1 MLKALNPKDSSVL
14 IVEDNPDDALIAAR
28 ALQTFGIRK
37 VYAAGTAEEALEFL
51 QSETCDVILV
61 DYLLPGMSGVGFV
74 EEVRR
79 AYPHVVSIMVTG
91 AQDERVAADSLKA
104 GAFDYVAKDQL
115 LTSSIIRTLQAALRS
130 QISSSEE
137 ERRETLG
144 GTAGLLGIARE
155 EAQWLLASFPSRA
168 TLRETAAGEGALQ
181 DVLEEFVRYLRL
193 AFEAFPE
200 TAQRD
205 EEALLRMFLERG
217 SSPVQVLATYR
228 AAVGALLHEQIT
240 APFSP
245 ALCLVRLFA
254 NLLEQYQRR
263 QSLAAAQQE
272 AA

>member
-28 ALQTFGIRK
+28 ALQTFGIRH

-51 QSETCDVILV
+51 RDQTCDVILV
-61 DYLLPGMSGVGFV
+61 DYLLPGMSGLAFL

-79 AYPHVVSIMVTG
+79 AFPHIAAIMVTG
-91 AQDERVAADSLKA
+91 AQDERVAADSFKA

-115 LTSSIIRTLQAALRS
+115 LTSGIIRTLQAALRS
-130 QISSSEE
+130 QISTSEE
-137 ERRETLG
+137 ERRATLG
-144 GTAGLLGIARE
+144 GSPDPLGIARE
-155 EAQWLLASFPSRA
+155 EAGWLLASFPGRA

-181 DVLEEFVRYLRL
+181 DVLEEFVRYLRHSF
-193 AFEAFPE
+193 ASFPE

-217 SSPVQVLATYR
+217 SSPAQVLATYR
-228 AAVGALLHEQIT
+228 AAVGALSREQT
-240 APFSP
+240 HAPFSP

-254 NLLEQYQRR
+254 LLFDQYQARE
-263 QSLAAAQQE
+263 SLAAARQQ